1 MIIADENIDFRI
13 IYSIRKLDI
22 TVYSVFEENRGIMDI
37 EIIEFSRNPP
47 RIILT
52 RDKDF
57 GEWVFQNGIRDI
69 SVVFLR
75 YEFTE
80 TYKIIEILKNL
91 FVNSQNEL
99 FGKFTTVTTQKIR
112 SRKI

>member
-13 IYSIRKLDI
+13 IRLIRELNLDVYSI
-22 TVYSVFEENRGIMDI
+22 SENDSGVQDI

-57 GEWVFQNGIRDI
+57 GEWVFQNGIRNI
-69 SVVFLR
+69 SVVFIR
-75 YEFTE
+75 YGFSE
-80 TYKIIEILKNL
+80 TNKMIEILLNL
-91 FVNSQNEL
+91 FSNNHEEL

>member
-13 IYSIRKLDI
+13 IGLIRELGLKVYSI
-22 TVYSVFEENRGIMDI
+22 SENKSGIQDI

-47 RIILT
+47 SIILT

-69 SVVFLR
+69 SVVFVR
-75 YEFTE
+75 YSFSE
-80 TYKIIEILKNL
+80 TNKMIEILLNL
-91 FVNSQNEL
+91 FSHAYNEL